1 MKKKSNNL
9 TAEVP
14 QDIYPTLEQRVL
26 HSNLS
31 EEDKIEL
38 IQIIGRDRT
47 TSWTTATPS
56 YTPAVYTTALHQDRD
71 CPLSTTTYCSCCSQE
86 A

>member
-9 TAEVP
+9 EEMEFL
-14 QDIYPTLEQRVL
+14 TLEQRVL
-26 HSNLS
+26 RSDLS
-31 EEDKIEL
+31 EEDKIE
-38 IQIIGRDRT
+38 IIKIIGRDRT

-56 YTPAVYTTALHQDRD
+56 YIYSTGPTCEPNTGTP
-71 CPLSTTTYCSCCSQE
+71 CPLSATTYCSCCSQE